1 MLPGEY
7 CTKSVFTR
15 PPQPTQRGPSPVACA
30 SLIGD
35 SFRHRTAYLVQPR
48 SSLPLRPQRLRP
60 IPPGSAVELR
70 IGTTEWL
77 RQCRIPV
84 QASWWWQAGGGA
96 SPRRRQVRS
105 GGRSGRGRRPKSY
118 TRRKGNRKQNKRPSV
133 RCAPAHLKTTQAHPA
148 VPHRKTKRTRPKPYP
163 LSYPPVDISTTIK
176 RHL

>member
-1 MLPGEY
+1 MGTRAWLTHFIKRMLPVEY

-70 IGTTEWL
+70 IGTTEWW
-77 RQCRIPV
+77 RQCRILV

-105 GGRSGRGRRPKSY
+105 GGRSGRGRRPK
-118 TRRKGNRKQNKRPSV
+118 R
-133 RCAPAHLKTTQAHPA
+133 
-148 VPHRKTKRTRPKPYP
+148 
-163 LSYPPVDISTTIK
+163 
-176 RHL
+176 